1 MSCIAGLIRFDGQLV
16 EPRLIE
22 RMLSRMR
29 ERAPHGTQVH
39 CGGNVGFGNDLL
51 RTDRTFSAG
60 PHPIAQDSEVW
71 VTADARIDA
80 RADLVSALRR
90 KGRQVIEHET
100 AAGLILHAWRAFG
113 SALLDHLIGDFAFAI
128 WDRRT
133 SRLVCA
139 RDHFGIRPFYYVQT
153 ASLLAF
159 ASYPDALLTLPD
171 VSTALDEISVADF
184 LLFGTQQD
192 PHRSMYRSI
201 ACLPPAS
208 TLAVSANGTS
218 LRRYW
223 SLPERGATRFRKRSE
238 YVEEFGHLL
247 KQAVT
252 DRLPAG
258 PVAVQLSGGM
268 DSSSIAAIAAD
279 RSKASGH
286 LILAVNASCKSL
298 IPEDE
303 EGELARCIS
312 AHLAISLFQQDMGA
326 YGLYDRASDPALRT
340 GAPIVYPKLAAYDES
355 LLRVVDAG
363 AHVLLSG
370 HGGDAVLAPSNG
382 VIPRVIASRKLG
394 NLPREVFHHL
404 RHAKG
409 GPGLG
414 IRGWFAPKQKAEQT
428 PTFPDWIDG
437 AFAARVDLR
446 GRWQQ
451 GWDTYYGGSEA
462 RYQLQSP
469 WLCRNF
475 EAVEPL
481 ARPVVLRHPFY
492 DLRLVTFALGLPEF
506 MLAHKR
512 VMREAMRKKLPLAIL
527 KRPKAGLAGDMVRIE
542 IAAGKLP
549 QSLTMS
555 DRGRYPEP
563 WCRETHLRALER
575 HARGAGA
582 ATTWSNVLLLAPLA
596 FRIWMSNQVEVLTR

>member
-1 MSCIAGLIRFDGQLV
+1 MSCIAGLIRLDGQLV
-16 EPRLIE
+16 EPQLIE
-22 RMLSRMR
+22 RMLSPMR

-39 CGGNVGFGNDLL
+39 CAGNIGFGNLLL
-51 RTDRTFSAG
+51 RTDRTLSAG
-60 PHPIAQDSEVW
+60 LHPIAQDSEVW

-80 RADLVSALRR
+80 RADLISALRR
-90 KGRQVIEHET
+90 KGREVVEHET

-113 SALLDHLIGDFAFAI
+113 SALLDHLIGDFGFAI

-133 SRLVCA
+133 ARLMCA
-139 RDHFGIRPFYYVQT
+139 RDHFGIRPFYYVET

-159 ASYPDALLTLPD
+159 ASYPDALLALPD
-171 VSTALDEISVADF
+171 VSTELDEISVADF

-208 TLAVSANGTS
+208 TLALSANRTS

-223 SLPERGATRFRKRSE
+223 SLPERGSTRFRKRSE
-238 YVEEFGHLL
+238 YVEEFRHLL
-247 KQAVT
+247 EQAVT

-279 RSKASGH
+279 WSRASGH
-286 LILAVNASCKSL
+286 QVLAVNASCKSL

-303 EGELARCIS
+303 EGELAHCIS
-312 AHLAISLFQQDMGA
+312 AHLAIPLFQQDMGA
-326 YGLYDRASDPALRT
+326 YGLYDRALDQALRT
-340 GAPIVYPKLAAYDES
+340 GAPIVYPKLAAYEES
-355 LLRVVDAG
+355 LLRVIDAG

-370 HGGDAVLAPSNG
+370 HGGDAVLAPTKG

-394 NLPREVFHHL
+394 SLPREVFHHV
-404 RHAKG
+404 RHARG

-414 IRGWFAPKQKAEQT
+414 IRAWFARKQVTAPI
-428 PTFPDWIDG
+428 PTFPDWIDS

-446 GRWQQ
+446 ARWQK
-451 GWDTYYGGSEA
+451 GWDTYYGGSDA

-475 EAVEPL
+475 ESAEPL

-492 DLRLVTFALGLPEF
+492 DLRLVTFSLRLPEF
-506 MLAHKR
+506 MLARKTVLR
-512 VMREAMRKKLPLAIL
+512 AAMREKLPLPIL
-527 KRPKAGLAGDMVRIE
+527 KRPKAGLAGDMVGIQ
-542 IAAGKLP
+542 IAAGALAE
-549 QSLTMS
+549 SVAMS
-555 DRGRYPEP
+555 GDGRYPEP
-563 WCRETHLRALER
+563 WCRETYLRALER
-575 HARGAGA
+575 HGRCANA
-582 ATTWSNVLLLAPLA
+582 ATTWSNVLLLAPVAL
-596 FRIWMSNQVEVLTR
+596 RIWLSHQGKG